1 MTTATKRKKLHE
13 LIDTVNDSQVKE
25 IYNFA
30 EREIIDSRVGGLS
43 KQEKI
48 ELMKQASSDPLFLA
62 DMNEILEDFRAI
74 DSENI

>member
-25 IYNFA
+25 IYSFA
-30 EREIIDSRVGGLS
+30 EREIIHYEADSLS
-43 KQEKI
+43 KLQKI
-48 ELMKQASSDPLFLA
+48 EIMKQASTDPLFLD

>member
-1 MTTATKRKKLHE
+1 
-13 LIDTVNDSQVKE
+13 VKE
-25 IYNFA
+25 IYSFA
-30 EREIIDSRVGGLS
+30 EREITDSRAESLS

-48 ELMKQASSDPLFLA
+48 GLMKQASSDPLFLA